1 MLVWKIVLLALGAAF
16 LLFGF
21 LFFFRKQYSLINDFE
36 AERKA
41 GRKGEQYA
49 RRVGLTE
56 FILGIILLL
65 AGIALVLFA

>member
-21 LFFFRKQYSLINDFE
+21 LIFFRKQYSLINDFE

-41 GRKGEQYA
+41 GRKDEQYA
-49 RRVGLTE
+49 RRDRS
-56 FILGIILLL
+56 I
-65 AGIALVLFA
+65 